1 MAARLP
7 GARFRIMQ
15 YNVLAKRYARNME
28 PWFLYDGLRSEGDE
42 DRARAI
48 LARHAARRPEC
59 HGTRRMTL
67 LDSSVVRGLASKGRS
82 SSRRLNRIWRP
93 VIPEL
98 LAADIQDGTLP
109 VPTKHMPADAATRNA
124 RTRTEPLRSPPAW
137 LTALE
142 TGDYA
147 PFDEIYGAST
157 RQIPD
162 VFFPEAP
169 LPPARDHCDGRGH
182 EQTSA
187 TKRGKETYSA
197 PSPYAHPGSSRR
209 SRSVPPAFW
218 SPLLD
223 ANIGADTHA
232 RYLGAVSRFVV
243 FVRQHGDGIASADDF
258 DYWLSYYAHVGFVP
272 GRPAKSEDSKVLY
285 AFER

>member
-1 MAARLP
+1 MRATLAAAFEAP
-7 GARFRIMQ
+7 VDADAWKI
-15 YNVLAKRYARNME
+15 
-28 PWFLYDGLRSEGDE
+28 
-42 DRARAI
+42 
-48 LARHAARRPEC
+48 AARRQYRKEQHINEKEADSAVTGVRWAARSP
-59 HGTRRMTL
+59 HTRNCRLVLMS
-67 LDSSVVRGLASKGRS
+67 DSTAVVGAFRKGRS
-82 SSRRLNRIWRP
+82 NRPGMLRQCRRLAAICLAEAISVEMRHIPSERNMSDQPSRGGRRP
-93 VIPEL
+93 GP
-98 LAADIQDGTLP
+98 
-109 VPTKHMPADAATRNA
+109 
-124 RTRTEPLRSPPAW
+124 
-137 LTALE
+137 
-142 TGDYA
+142 
-147 PFDEIYGAST
+147 
-157 RQIPD
+157 
-162 VFFPEAP
+162 
-169 LPPARDHCDGRGH
+169 CDGRGH

-285 AFER
+285 AFEC